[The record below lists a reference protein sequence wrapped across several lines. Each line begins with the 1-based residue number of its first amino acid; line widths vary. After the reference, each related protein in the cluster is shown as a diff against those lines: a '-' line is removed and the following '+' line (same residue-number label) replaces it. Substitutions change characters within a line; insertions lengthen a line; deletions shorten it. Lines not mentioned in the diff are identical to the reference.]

1 MYQNYSLFVAQS
13 FKDRFLNTFLIDA
26 MPSSLLNCSFFKLS
40 RKGRSSLHSVWVST
54 LLAMGC
60 ALSCALSANA
70 QEFVR
75 PEVTNSFKAAQDAL
89 NAGQA
94 ENAITLA
101 QQTLSLP
108 GITSVEKPVIQRTLA
123 IAALQAKNF
132 PLAIQTLE
140 AMIQE
145 MPEDALAVQKLPLM
159 EALLSASEQVKD
171 LPRVVNWARIY
182 LKLEGGNL
190 SVRPALIQ
198 TLFFLNRHEEVI
210 QEIKEKIRLDEASKV
225 KTPESNLR
233 TLAVS
238 QRQLKDDAGYNSTL
252 KMLLQNYPTKAYWAE
267 SIARLGRQANFNT
280 RFDLDLYRIL
290 EITGNMQDAVDYVE
304 MANMALKAGLPAEAA
319 RVVELAFAEGKMG
332 KGNDAAN
339 HQKLRQQIQQQL
351 AEDDKAL
358 PALERSAKDANTLAS
373 LAEVYAAKQNW
384 SQAQALFSKALAMGG
399 LRREAETRLHAGI
412 VLHKLGQK
420 VEATKMW
427 DSIQG
432 EATAVQFAQLWKT
445 WQGQN

>member
-1 MYQNYSLFVAQS
+1 
-13 FKDRFLNTFLIDA
+13 
-26 MPSSLLNCSFFKLS
+26 
-40 RKGRSSLHSVWVST
+40 
-54 LLAMGC
+54 LLALAC

-182 LKLEGGNL
+182 LKLEGGNP
-190 SVRPALIQ
+190 SVRPVLIQ
-198 TLFFLNRHEEVI
+198 TLFSLNRHEEVI
-210 QEIKEKIRLDEASKV
+210 QEVKEKIRLDEAGKV
-225 KTPESNLR
+225 KTPESDLR

-238 QRQLKDDAGYNSTL
+238 QRQVKDDAGYNSTL

-267 SIARLGRQANFNT
+267 SIARLGRQANFNA

-290 EITGNMQDAVDYVE
+290 EITGNMQDAVDYVD
-304 MANMALKAGLPAEAA
+304 MANLALKAGLPAEAA
-319 RVVELAFAEGKMG
+319 RVVELAFAAGKMG
-332 KGNDAAN
+332 KGSDVAN

-351 AEDDKAL
+351 AEDDKAF
-358 PALERSAKDANTLAS
+358 PAIERSAKDANTLAS

>member
-1 MYQNYSLFVAQS
+1 MTYRQLSALVFAFS
-13 FKDRFLNTFLIDA
+13 CGLI
-26 MPSSLLNCSFFKLS
+26 
-40 RKGRSSLHSVWVST
+40 
-54 LLAMGC
+54 C
-60 ALSCALSANA
+60 ALISALICASSANA
-70 QEFVR
+70 QVPVR
-75 PEVTNSFKAAQDAL
+75 PEIANSLKAAQDAL

-101 QQTLSLP
+101 QQALSLP

-140 AMIQE
+140 AMLQE
-145 MPEDALAVQKLPLM
+145 MPEGTPAAQKFPLM

-182 LKLEGGNL
+182 LKLEGDNP
-190 SVRPALIQ
+190 SIRPVLIQ
-198 TLFFLNRHEEVI
+198 SLSFLNRHEDVVQEV
-210 QEIKEKIRLDEASKV
+210 KEKIRLDEASKV
-225 KTPESNLR
+225 KTPESDLR
-233 TLAVS
+233 ILAVS

-252 KMLLQNYPTKAYWAE
+252 RMLLQNYPSKAYWAE
-267 SIARLGRQANFNT
+267 SIARLGRQANFNV

-290 EITGNMQDAVDYVE
+290 ELTGNMEDTVEYVD
-304 MANMALKAGLPAEAA
+304 MANLALKAGLPAEAA
-319 RVVELAFAEGKMG
+319 RVVELAFAAGKMG
-332 KGNDAAN
+332 KGSDAAN

-351 AEDDKAL
+351 AEDDKAF

-373 LAEVYAAKQNW
+373 LAEVYASKENW
-384 SQAQALFSKALAMGG
+384 NQAQALFSKALAMGG

-412 VLHKLGQK
+412 VLLKLGQK
-420 VEATKMW
+420 VEASKMW

-432 EATAVQFAQLWKT
+432 EATALDFAQLWKI
-445 WQGQN
+445 WQAQN

>member
-1 MYQNYSLFVAQS
+1 MTYRQLSALVFAFS
-13 FKDRFLNTFLIDA
+13 CGLI
-26 MPSSLLNCSFFKLS
+26 
-40 RKGRSSLHSVWVST
+40 
-54 LLAMGC
+54 C
-60 ALSCALSANA
+60 ALISALICASSANA
-70 QEFVR
+70 QVPVR
-75 PEVTNSFKAAQDAL
+75 PEIANSLKAAQDAL

-101 QQTLSLP
+101 QQALSLP

-140 AMIQE
+140 AMLQE
-145 MPEDALAVQKLPLM
+145 MPEGTPAAQKFPLM

-182 LKLEGGNL
+182 LKLEGDNP
-190 SVRPALIQ
+190 SIRPVLIQ
-198 TLFFLNRHEEVI
+198 SLSFLNRHEDVVQEV
-210 QEIKEKIRLDEASKV
+210 KEKIRLDEASKV
-225 KTPESNLR
+225 KTPESDLR
-233 TLAVS
+233 ILAVS

-252 KMLLQNYPTKAYWAE
+252 RMLLQNYPSKAYWAE
-267 SIARLGRQANFNT
+267 SIARLGRQANFNV

-290 EITGNMQDAVDYVE
+290 ELTGNMEDTVEYVD
-304 MANMALKAGLPAEAA
+304 MANLALKAGLPAEAA
-319 RVVELAFAEGKMG
+319 RVVELAFAAGKMG
-332 KGNDAAN
+332 KGSDAAN

-351 AEDDKAL
+351 AEDDKAF

-373 LAEVYAAKQNW
+373 LAEVYASKQNW
-384 SQAQALFSKALAMGG
+384 NQAQALFSKALAMGG

-412 VLHKLGQK
+412 VLLKLGQK
-420 VEATKMW
+420 VEASKMW

-432 EATAVQFAQLWKT
+432 EATALDFAQLWKI
-445 WQGQN
+445 WQAQN

>member
-1 MYQNYSLFVAQS
+1 MYQNYRPS
-13 FKDRFLNTFLIDA
+13 FSQAMAYRQLSALIFA
-26 MPSSLLNCSFFKLS
+26 F
-40 RKGRSSLHSVWVST
+40 
-54 LLAMGC
+54 
-60 ALSCALSANA
+60 SCALICALIGALICASSANA
-70 QEFVR
+70 QVPVR
-75 PEVTNSFKAAQDAL
+75 PELAKSLKAAQDAL

-140 AMIQE
+140 AMLQE
-145 MPEDALAVQKLPLM
+145 MPEGTPAAQKFPLM
-159 EALLSASEQVKD
+159 EALLSASDQVKD

-182 LKLEGGNL
+182 LRLEGDNP
-190 SVRPALIQ
+190 SVRPVLIQ
-198 TLFFLNRHEEVI
+198 SLSFLNRHEEVV
-210 QEIKEKIRLDEASKV
+210 QEVKEKIRLDEASKV
-225 KTPESNLR
+225 KTPESDLR
-233 TLAVS
+233 IMAVS

-252 KMLLQNYPTKAYWAE
+252 KMLLQSYPSKAYWAE
-267 SIARLGRQANFNT
+267 SIARLGRQANFNA

-290 EITGNMQDAVDYVE
+290 EITGNMEDTGEFVE
-304 MANMALKAGLPAEAA
+304 MANLALKAGLPAEAA
-319 RVVELAFAEGKMG
+319 RVVELAFAAGKMG
-332 KGNDAAN
+332 KGSDAAN

-351 AEDDKAL
+351 AEDDKAF

-373 LAEVYAAKQNW
+373 LAEVYASKQNW
-384 SQAQALFSKALAMGG
+384 NQAQALFSKALAMGG

-412 VLHKLGQK
+412 VLLKLGQK
-420 VEATKMW
+420 VEANKMW

-432 EATAVQFAQLWKT
+432 EATALDFAQLWKI
-445 WQGQN
+445 WQAQN